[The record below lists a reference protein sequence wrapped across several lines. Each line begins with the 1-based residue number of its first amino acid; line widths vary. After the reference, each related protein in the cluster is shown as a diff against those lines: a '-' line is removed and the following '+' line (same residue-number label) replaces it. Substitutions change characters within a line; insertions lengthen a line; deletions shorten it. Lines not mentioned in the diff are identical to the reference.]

1 MIKDRRNFSGW
12 LYFAL
17 PVLLVVVFAVDWLTS
32 LRVAIPVFYVLPV
45 ALAIWVDRPNVPF
58 ITAGIASAL
67 TLAGYWLANPD
78 VAAGPSVLQID
89 RVIGVLVMFVLASVG
104 HLYIKTRLNLQRT
117 YRERMVELLEK
128 TERQGEK
135 LQVQQEALRISN
147 EEFKER
153 GRALKAAQAR
163 LETQQAELRHT
174 HVRLQE
180 HVQDL
185 DRRKGELQRAR
196 EALKATAL
204 LLERASQYKSEFL
217 AKMSHELRTPLHS
230 SLILAKLLQDNKLG
244 RLSEEEVR
252 YAATIHSSNSDLLS
266 LINDILDLSTVEA
279 GQMNVQFA
287 PVSIDTLLQSLQQ
300 SFAPIADSKGLALVT
315 EHARDVPPYFVTDNQ
330 RLRQVLRSLLSNA
343 FKFTERGQVTVAV
356 KKVDGEALRFD
367 VRDTGIGIPHDKH
380 DLIFQAFQQAD
391 GTTSRKYGGS
401 GLGLSISREFSRL
414 LGGSVSVTSEPGAGS
429 VFSVTLPLAVRE
441 GVATAKLD
449 GICHMGAFANE
460 AEPFAE
466 LAAESA
472 SILNHA
478 NHANHANH
486 ENHANPAPA
495 HVNVVSMLR
504 AARQRDDVFEG
515 RTILLAED
523 DVRGIF
529 SLSHVIEPLGARLE
543 IARNGREALEVL
555 AGHSPIDLV
564 LMDNMMLEIDGFT
577 AISEIRKQPD
587 HAGLPI
593 IALMGKGM
601 LSDRQRCLDV
611 GADDTISKPIDVD
624 KLVSLCREWLRK
636 R

>member
-1 MIKDRRNFSGW
+1 MIKDRRNLSGW

-78 VAAGPSVLQID
+78 IAAGPSVLQID
-89 RVIGVLVMFVLASVG
+89 RVIGVLVMFVLAGVG

-147 EEFKER
+147 EELEER
-153 GRALKAAQAR
+153 GRALKAGQAR
-163 LETQQAELRHT
+163 LEMQQTELRQT
-174 HVRLQE
+174 NVRVEE
-180 HVQDL
+180 HAQDL
-185 DRRKGELQRAR
+185 DRQKGELQRAQ
-196 EALKATAL
+196 EALKASAL

-217 AKMSHELRTPLHS
+217 ANMSHELRTPLHS

-252 YAATIHSSNSDLLS
+252 YASTIHSSNSDLLS

-367 VRDTGIGIPHDKH
+367 VRDTGIGIPHDKQ

-391 GTTSRKYGGS
+391 GTTSRKYGGI

-429 VFSVTLPLAVRE
+429 VFSVTLPLAIRE
-441 GVATAKLD
+441 GLVTAKLD
-449 GICHMGAFANE
+449 GIGHMGAFENE

-472 SILNHA
+472 SILNHV
-478 NHANHANH
+478 
-486 ENHANPAPA
+486 NPAPA
-495 HVNVVSMLR
+495 HVNVLSMLR

-523 DVRGIF
+523 DVRSIF

-564 LMDNMMLEIDGFT
+564 LMDNMMLEMDGFT
-577 AISEIRKQPD
+577 AIGEIRKQSD
-587 HAGLPI
+587 HPGLPI

-624 KLVSLCREWLRK
+624 KLVWLCREWLRK

>member
-1 MIKDRRNFSGW
+1 MIKDRRNLSGW

-78 VAAGPSVLQID
+78 IAAGPSVLQID
-89 RVIGVLVMFVLASVG
+89 RVIGVLVMFVLAGVG

-147 EEFKER
+147 EKFEER
-153 GRALKAAQAR
+153 GRALKAGQAR
-163 LETQQAELRHT
+163 LEMQQTELRQT
-174 HVRLQE
+174 NVRVEE
-180 HVQDL
+180 HAQDL
-185 DRRKGELQRAR
+185 DRQKGELQRAQ
-196 EALKATAL
+196 EALKASAL

-217 AKMSHELRTPLHS
+217 ANMSHELRTPLHS

-252 YAATIHSSNSDLLS
+252 YASTIHSSNSDLLS

-287 PVSIDTLLQSLQQ
+287 PVSIYTLLQSLQQ

-367 VRDTGIGIPHDKH
+367 VRDTGIGIPHDKQ

-391 GTTSRKYGGS
+391 GTTSRKYGGI

-429 VFSVTLPLAVRE
+429 LFSVTLPLAIRE
-441 GVATAKLD
+441 GVVKAKLD
-449 GICHMGAFANE
+449 GIGHMGAFENE

-472 SILNHA
+472 SILNHV
-478 NHANHANH
+478 
-486 ENHANPAPA
+486 NPAPA
-495 HVNVVSMLR
+495 HVNVLSMLR

-523 DVRGIF
+523 DVRSIF

-543 IARNGREALEVL
+543 ITRNGREALEVL

-564 LMDNMMLEIDGFT
+564 LMDNMMLEMDGFT
-577 AISEIRKQPD
+577 AIGEIRKQSD

-601 LSDRQRCLDV
+601 LSDRQRFLDA

-624 KLVSLCREWLRK
+624 KLVWLCREWLRK